1 MLTQKCTYE
10 LSQSVKADQPAW
22 LAHLTPHQALDSWQ
36 PQAASYD
43 G

>member
-36 PQAASYD
+36 PQAASND